1 MDGHDKNSRS
11 VSSDIAN
18 EISWENSVFRV
29 RHNNNN
35 NNHHNYTKTEIVT
48 YYYETLQTS
57 RDSIINS

>member
-29 RHNNNN
+29 RHNND
-35 NNHHNYTKTEIVT
+35 NNHRNYTKTVT
-48 YYYETLQTS
+48 YYYDTLQMS